1 MFLETFQSPL
11 YRRSERTSGSKESEM
26 EFILG
31 IEQRCSVLSGGDGK
45 TEAYV
50 SAPTAKRS
58 SENARE
64 IAGLKALH
72 FIRD

>member
-1 MFLETFQSPL
+1 M
-11 YRRSERTSGSKESEM
+11 G
-26 EFILG
+26 FILG